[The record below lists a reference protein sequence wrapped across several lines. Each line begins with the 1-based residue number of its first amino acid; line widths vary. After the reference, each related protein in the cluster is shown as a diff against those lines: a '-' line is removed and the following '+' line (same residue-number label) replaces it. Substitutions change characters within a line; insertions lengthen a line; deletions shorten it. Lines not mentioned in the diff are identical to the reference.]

1 MDDVVKFIDSLS
13 TYSHSS
19 ILKSYKKLIKYLKD
33 SFTTL
38 TLDDA
43 LTIFS
48 KSYDISI
55 IIGTIKKYY
64 KSLLVDADEN
74 MKNLF
79 MAYDISKKDKENIPY
94 LKNNSDIDLLKL
106 YVSQLPGPLSEQ
118 ELIDAL
124 TKMINGDEKYIDIIV
139 EHNLRFVVYLAK
151 SCIRDGISIFD
162 LIQEGN
168 IGLINAV
175 KRFDST
181 QMYKFNKYIAT
192 YIRGYMLSYLYNY
205 SRMIKIPNHRCQMFY
220 KIDKTKEILKSKLGD
235 LSDDEVS
242 KFTNISMKDIEE
254 IKKLPTE
261 FVSLDET
268 LKDEEI
274 SKTADLISMDK
285 ETLEDTIIKKII
297 LSEAFDLLFDDSVLG
312 QRNRKIMLLRF
323 GFMPAHPSFYVRSDV
338 YRKYGTFSLD
348 YKIASDYD
356 IMVRLLHKHRI
367 KTQYIKKDFVT
378 MRTGGISTKNVK
390 NRLLISR
397 EDVKACRRNGLYTN
411 IFFIS
416 IKYLYKIFEFK
427 IWR

>member
-1 MDDVVKFIDSLS
+1 MNDVVKFIDSLS

-64 KSLLVDADEN
+64 KNLLVDADEN

-254 IKKLPTE
+254 IKKLPTK

-323 GFMPAHPSFYVRSDV
+323 GFIDGRVWQLDEIGDLLGITKERVRQIEL
-338 YRKYGTFSLD
+338 RFLGFLRNNENLKE
-348 YKIASDYD
+348 YK
-356 IMVRLLHKHRI
+356 L
-367 KTQYIKKDFVT
+367 
-378 MRTGGISTKNVK
+378 TKNIDEENYGMFLRYIIS
-390 NRLLISR
+390 NRN
-397 EDVKACRRNGLYTN
+397 DYH
-411 IFFIS
+411 
-416 IKYLYKIFEFK
+416 Y
-427 IWR
+427 

>member
-1 MDDVVKFIDSLS
+1 MDDVVKFIESLS

-268 LKDEEI
+268 LRDEEI

-323 GFMPAHPSFYVRSDV
+323 GFIDGKVWQLDEIGDLLGITKERVRQIEL
-338 YRKYGTFSLD
+338 RFLGFLRNNENLKE
-348 YKIASDYD
+348 YK
-356 IMVRLLHKHRI
+356 L
-367 KTQYIKKDFVT
+367 
-378 MRTGGISTKNVK
+378 TKNIDEENYGMFLRYIIS
-390 NRLLISR
+390 NRN
-397 EDVKACRRNGLYTN
+397 DYH
-411 IFFIS
+411 
-416 IKYLYKIFEFK
+416 Y
-427 IWR
+427 

>member
-43 LTIFS
+43 LNIFS

-124 TKMINGDEKYIDIIV
+124 TKMIDGDEKYIDIIV

-205 SRMIKIPNHRCQMFY
+205 SRMIKIPNYRCQMFY

-268 LKDEEI
+268 LRDEEI

-323 GFMPAHPSFYVRSDV
+323 GFIDGRVWQLDEIGDLLGITKERVRQIEL
-338 YRKYGTFSLD
+338 RFLGFLRNNENLKE
-348 YKIASDYD
+348 YK
-356 IMVRLLHKHRI
+356 L
-367 KTQYIKKDFVT
+367 
-378 MRTGGISTKNVK
+378 TKNIDEENYGMFLRYIIS
-390 NRLLISR
+390 NRN
-397 EDVKACRRNGLYTN
+397 DYH
-411 IFFIS
+411 
-416 IKYLYKIFEFK
+416 Y
-427 IWR
+427 

>member
-94 LKNNSDIDLLKL
+94 IKNNSDIDLLKL
-106 YVSQLPGPLSEQ
+106 YISQLPGPLSEQ

-268 LKDEEI
+268 LRDEEI

-323 GFMPAHPSFYVRSDV
+323 GFIDGRVWQLDEIGDLLGITKERVRQIEL
-338 YRKYGTFSLD
+338 RFLGFLRNNENLKE
-348 YKIASDYD
+348 YK
-356 IMVRLLHKHRI
+356 L
-367 KTQYIKKDFVT
+367 
-378 MRTGGISTKNVK
+378 TKNIDEENYGMFLRYIIS
-390 NRLLISR
+390 NRN
-397 EDVKACRRNGLYTN
+397 DYH
-411 IFFIS
+411 
-416 IKYLYKIFEFK
+416 Y
-427 IWR
+427 

>member
-285 ETLEDTIIKKII
+285 ETLEDIIIKKII

-323 GFMPAHPSFYVRSDV
+323 GFIDGRVWQLDEIGDLLGITKERVRQIEL
-338 YRKYGTFSLD
+338 RFLGFLRNNENLKE
-348 YKIASDYD
+348 YK
-356 IMVRLLHKHRI
+356 L
-367 KTQYIKKDFVT
+367 
-378 MRTGGISTKNVK
+378 TKNIDEENYGMFLRYIIS
-390 NRLLISR
+390 NRN
-397 EDVKACRRNGLYTN
+397 DYH
-411 IFFIS
+411 
-416 IKYLYKIFEFK
+416 Y
-427 IWR
+427 

>member
-220 KIDKTKEILKSKLGD
+220 KIDKTKEI
-235 LSDDEVS
+235 
-242 KFTNISMKDIEE
+242 
-254 IKKLPTE
+254 
-261 FVSLDET
+261 
-268 LKDEEI
+268 
-274 SKTADLISMDK
+274 
-285 ETLEDTIIKKII
+285 
-297 LSEAFDLLFDDSVLG
+297 
-312 QRNRKIMLLRF
+312 
-323 GFMPAHPSFYVRSDV
+323 
-338 YRKYGTFSLD
+338 
-348 YKIASDYD
+348 
-356 IMVRLLHKHRI
+356 
-367 KTQYIKKDFVT
+367 
-378 MRTGGISTKNVK
+378 
-390 NRLLISR
+390 
-397 EDVKACRRNGLYTN
+397 
-411 IFFIS
+411 
-416 IKYLYKIFEFK
+416 
-427 IWR
+427 

>member
-220 KIDKTKEILKSKLGD
+220 KIDKTKEILESKLGD

-268 LKDEEI
+268 IKDEEI

-297 LSEAFDLLFDDSVLG
+297 LSEAFDLLFDDSMLG

-323 GFMPAHPSFYVRSDV
+323 GFIDGRVWQLDEIGDLLGITKERVRQIEL
-338 YRKYGTFSLD
+338 RFLGFLRNNENLKE
-348 YKIASDYD
+348 YK
-356 IMVRLLHKHRI
+356 L
-367 KTQYIKKDFVT
+367 
-378 MRTGGISTKNVK
+378 TKNIDEENYGMFLRYIIS
-390 NRLLISR
+390 NRN
-397 EDVKACRRNGLYTN
+397 DY
-411 IFFIS
+411 
-416 IKYLYKIFEFK
+416 YY
-427 IWR
+427 

>member
-1 MDDVVKFIDSLS
+1 MDDVVKFIESLS

-268 LKDEEI
+268 LRDEEI

-323 GFMPAHPSFYVRSDV
+323 GFIDGKVWQLDEIGDLLGITKERVRQIEL
-338 YRKYGTFSLD
+338 RFLGFLRNNENLKE
-348 YKIASDYD
+348 YK
-356 IMVRLLHKHRI
+356 R
-367 KTQYIKKDFVT
+367 
-378 MRTGGISTKNVK
+378 TKNIDEENYGMFLRYIIS
-390 NRLLISR
+390 NRN
-397 EDVKACRRNGLYTN
+397 DYH
-411 IFFIS
+411 
-416 IKYLYKIFEFK
+416 Y
-427 IWR
+427 

>member
-323 GFMPAHPSFYVRSDV
+323 GFVDGRVWQLDEIGNLLGITKERVRQIEL
-338 YRKYGTFSLD
+338 RFLGFLRNNENLKE
-348 YKIASDYD
+348 YK
-356 IMVRLLHKHRI
+356 L
-367 KTQYIKKDFVT
+367 
-378 MRTGGISTKNVK
+378 TKNIDEENYGMFLRYIIS
-390 NRLLISR
+390 NRN
-397 EDVKACRRNGLYTN
+397 DYH
-411 IFFIS
+411 
-416 IKYLYKIFEFK
+416 Y
-427 IWR
+427 

>member
-151 SCIRDGISIFD
+151 SCIRDEISIFD

-323 GFMPAHPSFYVRSDV
+323 GFIDGRVWQLDEIGDLLGITKERVRQIEL
-338 YRKYGTFSLD
+338 RFLGFLRNNENLKE
-348 YKIASDYD
+348 YK
-356 IMVRLLHKHRI
+356 L
-367 KTQYIKKDFVT
+367 
-378 MRTGGISTKNVK
+378 TKNIDEENYGMFLRYIIS
-390 NRLLISR
+390 NRN
-397 EDVKACRRNGLYTN
+397 DYH
-411 IFFIS
+411 
-416 IKYLYKIFEFK
+416 Y
-427 IWR
+427 

>member
-64 KSLLVDADEN
+64 KNLLVDADEN

-254 IKKLPTE
+254 IKKLPTK

-323 GFMPAHPSFYVRSDV
+323 GFIDGRVWQLDEIGDLLGITKERVRQIEL
-338 YRKYGTFSLD
+338 RFLGFLRNNENLKE
-348 YKIASDYD
+348 YK
-356 IMVRLLHKHRI
+356 L
-367 KTQYIKKDFVT
+367 
-378 MRTGGISTKNVK
+378 TKNIDEENYGMFLRYIIS
-390 NRLLISR
+390 NRN
-397 EDVKACRRNGLYTN
+397 DYH
-411 IFFIS
+411 
-416 IKYLYKIFEFK
+416 Y
-427 IWR
+427 

>member
-1 MDDVVKFIDSLS
+1 MDDVVKFIESLS

-94 LKNNSDIDLLKL
+94 IKNNSDIDLLKL
-106 YVSQLPGPLSEQ
+106 YVSQLPSPLSEQ

-268 LKDEEI
+268 LRDKKYQ
-274 SKTADLISMDK
+274 KTADLISMDK

-323 GFMPAHPSFYVRSDV
+323 GFIDGRVWQLDEIGDLLGITKERVRQIEL
-338 YRKYGTFSLD
+338 RFLGFLRNNENLKE
-348 YKIASDYD
+348 YK
-356 IMVRLLHKHRI
+356 L
-367 KTQYIKKDFVT
+367 
-378 MRTGGISTKNVK
+378 TKNIDEENYGMFLRYIIS
-390 NRLLISR
+390 NRN
-397 EDVKACRRNGLYTN
+397 DYH
-411 IFFIS
+411 
-416 IKYLYKIFEFK
+416 Y
-427 IWR
+427 

>member
-1 MDDVVKFIDSLS
+1 MDYVVKFIDSLS

-268 LKDEEI
+268 LKNEEI

-323 GFMPAHPSFYVRSDV
+323 GFIDGRVWQLDEIGDLLGITKERVRQIEL
-338 YRKYGTFSLD
+338 RFLGFLRNNENLKE
-348 YKIASDYD
+348 YK
-356 IMVRLLHKHRI
+356 L
-367 KTQYIKKDFVT
+367 
-378 MRTGGISTKNVK
+378 TKNIDEENYGMFLRYIIS
-390 NRLLISR
+390 NRN
-397 EDVKACRRNGLYTN
+397 DYH
-411 IFFIS
+411 
-416 IKYLYKIFEFK
+416 Y
-427 IWR
+427 

>member
-254 IKKLPTE
+254 IKKLPTK

-323 GFMPAHPSFYVRSDV
+323 GFIDGRVWQLDEIGDLLGITKERVRQIELRFLGFLRNNENLKEYKLIKNIDEEN
-338 YRKYGTFSLD
+338 YGMFLRYIISNRND
-348 YKIASDYD
+348 YHY
-356 IMVRLLHKHRI
+356 
-367 KTQYIKKDFVT
+367 
-378 MRTGGISTKNVK
+378 
-390 NRLLISR
+390 
-397 EDVKACRRNGLYTN
+397 
-411 IFFIS
+411 
-416 IKYLYKIFEFK
+416 
-427 IWR
+427 

>member
-323 GFMPAHPSFYVRSDV
+323 GFIDGRVWQLDEIGDLLGITKERVRQIEL
-338 YRKYGTFSLD
+338 RFLGFLRNNENLKE
-348 YKIASDYD
+348 YK
-356 IMVRLLHKHRI
+356 L
-367 KTQYIKKDFVT
+367 
-378 MRTGGISTKNVK
+378 TKNIDEENYGMFLRYIIS
-390 NRLLISR
+390 NRN
-397 EDVKACRRNGLYTN
+397 DYH
-411 IFFIS
+411 
-416 IKYLYKIFEFK
+416 Y
-427 IWR
+427 

>member
-254 IKKLPTE
+254 IKKLPTK

-323 GFMPAHPSFYVRSDV
+323 GFIDGRVWQLDEIGDLLGITKERVRQIEL
-338 YRKYGTFSLD
+338 RFLGFLRNNENLKE
-348 YKIASDYD
+348 YK
-356 IMVRLLHKHRI
+356 L
-367 KTQYIKKDFVT
+367 
-378 MRTGGISTKNVK
+378 TKNIK
-390 NRLLISR
+390 
-397 EDVKACRRNGLYTN
+397 
-411 IFFIS
+411 FFWKS
-416 IKYLYKIFEFK
+416 EK
-427 IWR
+427 

>member
-205 SRMIKIPNHRCQMFY
+205 SRMIKIPNHCCQMFY
-220 KIDKTKEILKSKLGD
+220 KIDKTKEILESKLGD

-242 KFTNISMKDIEE
+242 KFTNISMKDIEK

-323 GFMPAHPSFYVRSDV
+323 GFIDGRVWQLDEIGDLLGITKERVRQIEL
-338 YRKYGTFSLD
+338 RFLGFLRNNENLKE
-348 YKIASDYD
+348 YK
-356 IMVRLLHKHRI
+356 L
-367 KTQYIKKDFVT
+367 
-378 MRTGGISTKNVK
+378 TKNIDEENYGMFLRYIIS
-390 NRLLISR
+390 NRN
-397 EDVKACRRNGLYTN
+397 DYH
-411 IFFIS
+411 
-416 IKYLYKIFEFK
+416 Y
-427 IWR
+427 

>member
-297 LSEAFDLLFDDSVLG
+297 LSEAFDLLFDDSALG

-323 GFMPAHPSFYVRSDV
+323 GFIDGRVWQLDEIGDLLGITKERVRQIEL
-338 YRKYGTFSLD
+338 RFLGFLRNNENLKE
-348 YKIASDYD
+348 YK
-356 IMVRLLHKHRI
+356 L
-367 KTQYIKKDFVT
+367 
-378 MRTGGISTKNVK
+378 TKNIDEENYGMFLRYIIS
-390 NRLLISR
+390 NRN
-397 EDVKACRRNGLYTN
+397 DYH
-411 IFFIS
+411 
-416 IKYLYKIFEFK
+416 Y
-427 IWR
+427 

>member
-254 IKKLPTE
+254 IKKLPTK

-268 LKDEEI
+268 LRDEEI

-323 GFMPAHPSFYVRSDV
+323 GFIDGRVWQLDEIGDLLGITKERVRQIEL
-338 YRKYGTFSLD
+338 RFLGFLRNNENLKE
-348 YKIASDYD
+348 YK
-356 IMVRLLHKHRI
+356 L
-367 KTQYIKKDFVT
+367 
-378 MRTGGISTKNVK
+378 TKNIDEENYGMFLRYIIS
-390 NRLLISR
+390 NRN
-397 EDVKACRRNGLYTN
+397 DYH
-411 IFFIS
+411 
-416 IKYLYKIFEFK
+416 Y
-427 IWR
+427 

>member
-268 LKDEEI
+268 LRDEEI

-285 ETLEDTIIKKII
+285 ETLEDIIIKKII

-323 GFMPAHPSFYVRSDV
+323 GFIDGRVWQLDEIGDLLGITKERVRQIEL
-338 YRKYGTFSLD
+338 RFLGFLRNNENLKE
-348 YKIASDYD
+348 YK
-356 IMVRLLHKHRI
+356 L
-367 KTQYIKKDFVT
+367 
-378 MRTGGISTKNVK
+378 TKNIDEENYGMFLRYIIS
-390 NRLLISR
+390 NRN
-397 EDVKACRRNGLYTN
+397 DYH
-411 IFFIS
+411 
-416 IKYLYKIFEFK
+416 Y
-427 IWR
+427 

>member
-1 MDDVVKFIDSLS
+1 MDDVVKFIESLS

-94 LKNNSDIDLLKL
+94 IKNNSDIDLLKL
-106 YVSQLPGPLSEQ
+106 YISQLPGPLSEQ

-268 LKDEEI
+268 LRDKKYQ
-274 SKTADLISMDK
+274 KTADLISMDK

-323 GFMPAHPSFYVRSDV
+323 GFIDGRVWQLDEIGDLLGITKERVRQIEL
-338 YRKYGTFSLD
+338 RFLGFLRNNENLKE
-348 YKIASDYD
+348 YK
-356 IMVRLLHKHRI
+356 L
-367 KTQYIKKDFVT
+367 
-378 MRTGGISTKNVK
+378 TKNIDEENYGMFLRYIIS
-390 NRLLISR
+390 NRN
-397 EDVKACRRNGLYTN
+397 DYH
-411 IFFIS
+411 
-416 IKYLYKIFEFK
+416 Y
-427 IWR
+427 

>member
-268 LKDEEI
+268 LRDEEI

-323 GFMPAHPSFYVRSDV
+323 GFIDGRVWQLDEIGDLLGITKERVRQIELRFLGFLRYNENLKEYKLIKNIDEEN
-338 YRKYGTFSLD
+338 YGMFSRYIISNRND
-348 YKIASDYD
+348 YHY
-356 IMVRLLHKHRI
+356 
-367 KTQYIKKDFVT
+367 
-378 MRTGGISTKNVK
+378 
-390 NRLLISR
+390 
-397 EDVKACRRNGLYTN
+397 
-411 IFFIS
+411 
-416 IKYLYKIFEFK
+416 
-427 IWR
+427 

>member
-192 YIRGYMLSYLYNY
+192 YIRGYMLSYLYNN

-254 IKKLPTE
+254 IKKLPTK

-323 GFMPAHPSFYVRSDV
+323 GFIDGRVWQLDEIGDLLGITKERVRQIEL
-338 YRKYGTFSLD
+338 RFLGFLRNNENLKE
-348 YKIASDYD
+348 YK
-356 IMVRLLHKHRI
+356 L
-367 KTQYIKKDFVT
+367 
-378 MRTGGISTKNVK
+378 TKNIDEENYGMFSRYIIS
-390 NRLLISR
+390 NRN
-397 EDVKACRRNGLYTN
+397 DYH
-411 IFFIS
+411 
-416 IKYLYKIFEFK
+416 Y
-427 IWR
+427 

>member
-1 MDDVVKFIDSLS
+1 MDDVVKFIESLS

-268 LKDEEI
+268 LRDEEI

-323 GFMPAHPSFYVRSDV
+323 GFIDGRVWQLDEIGDLLGITKERVRQIEL
-338 YRKYGTFSLD
+338 RFLGFLRNNENLKE
-348 YKIASDYD
+348 YK
-356 IMVRLLHKHRI
+356 L
-367 KTQYIKKDFVT
+367 
-378 MRTGGISTKNVK
+378 TKNIDEENYGMFLRYIIS
-390 NRLLISR
+390 NRN
-397 EDVKACRRNGLYTN
+397 DYH
-411 IFFIS
+411 
-416 IKYLYKIFEFK
+416 Y
-427 IWR
+427 

>member
-1 MDDVVKFIDSLS
+1 MDDVVKFIESLS

-94 LKNNSDIDLLKL
+94 LKNSSDIDLLKL

-220 KIDKTKEILKSKLGD
+220 KIDKTKEILESKLGD

-268 LKDEEI
+268 LRDKKYQ
-274 SKTADLISMDK
+274 KTADLISMDK

-323 GFMPAHPSFYVRSDV
+323 GFIDGRVWQLDEIGDLLGITKERVRQIEL
-338 YRKYGTFSLD
+338 RFLGFLRNNENLKE
-348 YKIASDYD
+348 YK
-356 IMVRLLHKHRI
+356 L
-367 KTQYIKKDFVT
+367 
-378 MRTGGISTKNVK
+378 TKNIDEENYGMFLRYIIS
-390 NRLLISR
+390 NRN
-397 EDVKACRRNGLYTN
+397 DYH
-411 IFFIS
+411 
-416 IKYLYKIFEFK
+416 Y
-427 IWR
+427 

>member
-124 TKMINGDEKYIDIIV
+124 TKMINGDEKYIDIQG
-139 EHNLRFVVYLAK
+139 E
-151 SCIRDGISIFD
+151 
-162 LIQEGN
+162 
-168 IGLINAV
+168 
-175 KRFDST
+175 
-181 QMYKFNKYIAT
+181 
-192 YIRGYMLSYLYNY
+192 
-205 SRMIKIPNHRCQMFY
+205 
-220 KIDKTKEILKSKLGD
+220 
-235 LSDDEVS
+235 
-242 KFTNISMKDIEE
+242 
-254 IKKLPTE
+254 
-261 FVSLDET
+261 
-268 LKDEEI
+268 
-274 SKTADLISMDK
+274 
-285 ETLEDTIIKKII
+285 
-297 LSEAFDLLFDDSVLG
+297 
-312 QRNRKIMLLRF
+312 
-323 GFMPAHPSFYVRSDV
+323 
-338 YRKYGTFSLD
+338 
-348 YKIASDYD
+348 
-356 IMVRLLHKHRI
+356 
-367 KTQYIKKDFVT
+367 
-378 MRTGGISTKNVK
+378 
-390 NRLLISR
+390 
-397 EDVKACRRNGLYTN
+397 
-411 IFFIS
+411 
-416 IKYLYKIFEFK
+416 
-427 IWR
+427 

>member
-13 TYSHSS
+13 TYSHPS
-19 ILKSYKKLIKYLKD
+19 ILKSYKKLIRYLKD

-38 TLDDA
+38 TLNDA

-48 KSYDISI
+48 KSYNISI

-94 LKNNSDIDLLKL
+94 LKNNGDIDLLKL

-151 SCIRDGISIFD
+151 SCVRDGILIFD

-220 KIDKTKEILKSKLGD
+220 KIDRTKEILKSKLGD

-254 IKKLPTE
+254 IRKLPTE

-268 LKDEEI
+268 LEDEEM
-274 SKTADLISMDK
+274 SKTADLLSMDK
-285 ETLEDTIIKKII
+285 ESLEDTIIKKII

-323 GFMPAHPSFYVRSDV
+323 GFIDGRVWQLDEIGDLLGITKERVRQIEL
-338 YRKYGTFSLD
+338 RFLGFLRNNENLKE
-348 YKIASDYD
+348 YK
-356 IMVRLLHKHRI
+356 L
-367 KTQYIKKDFVT
+367 
-378 MRTGGISTKNVK
+378 TKNSDEDNYGMFLRYRISNK
-390 NRLLISR
+390 N
-397 EDVKACRRNGLYTN
+397 DYH
-411 IFFIS
+411 
-416 IKYLYKIFEFK
+416 Y
-427 IWR
+427 

>member
-220 KIDKTKEILKSKLGD
+220 KIDKTKEILKSKFGD

-323 GFMPAHPSFYVRSDV
+323 GFIDGRVWQLDEIGDLLGITKERVRQIEL
-338 YRKYGTFSLD
+338 RFLGFLRNNENLKE
-348 YKIASDYD
+348 YK
-356 IMVRLLHKHRI
+356 L
-367 KTQYIKKDFVT
+367 
-378 MRTGGISTKNVK
+378 TKNIDEENYGMFLRYIIS
-390 NRLLISR
+390 NRN
-397 EDVKACRRNGLYTN
+397 DYH
-411 IFFIS
+411 
-416 IKYLYKIFEFK
+416 Y
-427 IWR
+427 

>member
-19 ILKSYKKLIKYLKD
+19 ILKSYKKIIKYLKD

-268 LKDEEI
+268 LRDEEI

-323 GFMPAHPSFYVRSDV
+323 GFIDGRVWQLDEIGDLLGITKERVRQIEL
-338 YRKYGTFSLD
+338 RFLGFLRNNENLKE
-348 YKIASDYD
+348 YK
-356 IMVRLLHKHRI
+356 L
-367 KTQYIKKDFVT
+367 
-378 MRTGGISTKNVK
+378 TKNIDEE
-390 NRLLISR
+390 NY
-397 EDVKACRRNGLYTN
+397 G
-411 IFFIS
+411 IF
-416 IKYLYKIFEFK
+416 
-427 IWR
+427 

>member
-254 IKKLPTE
+254 IKKLPTK

-323 GFMPAHPSFYVRSDV
+323 GFIDGRVWQLDEIGDLLGITKERVRQIEL
-338 YRKYGTFSLD
+338 RFLGFLRNNENLKE
-348 YKIASDYD
+348 YK
-356 IMVRLLHKHRI
+356 L
-367 KTQYIKKDFVT
+367 
-378 MRTGGISTKNVK
+378 TKNIDEENYGMFLRYIIS
-390 NRLLISR
+390 NRN
-397 EDVKACRRNGLYTN
+397 DYH
-411 IFFIS
+411 
-416 IKYLYKIFEFK
+416 Y
-427 IWR
+427 

>member
-268 LKDEEI
+268 LRDEEI

-323 GFMPAHPSFYVRSDV
+323 GFIDGRVWQLDEIGDLLGITKERVRQIEL
-338 YRKYGTFSLD
+338 RFLGFLRNNENLKE
-348 YKIASDYD
+348 YK
-356 IMVRLLHKHRI
+356 L
-367 KTQYIKKDFVT
+367 
-378 MRTGGISTKNVK
+378 TKNIDEE
-390 NRLLISR
+390 NYGMI
-397 EDVKACRRNGLYTN
+397 
-411 IFFIS
+411 
-416 IKYLYKIFEFK
+416 
-427 IWR
+427 

>member
-79 MAYDISKKDKENIPY
+79 MAYDISKKNKENIPY

-323 GFMPAHPSFYVRSDV
+323 GFIDGRVWQLDEIGDLLGITKERVRQIEL
-338 YRKYGTFSLD
+338 RFLGFLRNNENLKE
-348 YKIASDYD
+348 YK
-356 IMVRLLHKHRI
+356 L
-367 KTQYIKKDFVT
+367 
-378 MRTGGISTKNVK
+378 TKNIDEENYGMFLRYIIS
-390 NRLLISR
+390 NRN
-397 EDVKACRRNGLYTN
+397 DYH
-411 IFFIS
+411 
-416 IKYLYKIFEFK
+416 Y
-427 IWR
+427 

>member
-268 LKDEEI
+268 LRDKKYQ
-274 SKTADLISMDK
+274 KTADLISMDK

-323 GFMPAHPSFYVRSDV
+323 GFIDGRVWQLDEIGDLLGITKERVRQIEL
-338 YRKYGTFSLD
+338 RFLGFLRNNENLKE
-348 YKIASDYD
+348 YK
-356 IMVRLLHKHRI
+356 L
-367 KTQYIKKDFVT
+367 
-378 MRTGGISTKNVK
+378 TKNIDEENYGMFLRYIIS
-390 NRLLISR
+390 NRN
-397 EDVKACRRNGLYTN
+397 DYH
-411 IFFIS
+411 
-416 IKYLYKIFEFK
+416 Y
-427 IWR
+427 

>member
-181 QMYKFNKYIAT
+181 LMYKFNKYIAT

-220 KIDKTKEILKSKLGD
+220 KIDKTKEILESKLGD

-323 GFMPAHPSFYVRSDV
+323 GFIDGRVWQLDEIGELLGITKERVRQIEL
-338 YRKYGTFSLD
+338 RFLGFLRNNENLKE
-348 YKIASDYD
+348 YK
-356 IMVRLLHKHRI
+356 L
-367 KTQYIKKDFVT
+367 
-378 MRTGGISTKNVK
+378 TKNIDEENYGMFLRYIIS
-390 NRLLISR
+390 NRN
-397 EDVKACRRNGLYTN
+397 DYH
-411 IFFIS
+411 
-416 IKYLYKIFEFK
+416 Y
-427 IWR
+427 

>member
-38 TLDDA
+38 TLADA

-268 LKDEEI
+268 LRDEEI

-323 GFMPAHPSFYVRSDV
+323 GFIDGRVWQLDEIGDLLGITKERVRQIEL
-338 YRKYGTFSLD
+338 RFLGFLRNNENLKE
-348 YKIASDYD
+348 YK
-356 IMVRLLHKHRI
+356 L
-367 KTQYIKKDFVT
+367 
-378 MRTGGISTKNVK
+378 TKNIDEENYGMFLRYIIS
-390 NRLLISR
+390 NRN
-397 EDVKACRRNGLYTN
+397 DYH
-411 IFFIS
+411 
-416 IKYLYKIFEFK
+416 Y
-427 IWR
+427 

>member
-1 MDDVVKFIDSLS
+1 MDDVVKFIESLS

-94 LKNNSDIDLLKL
+94 IKNNSDIDLLKL
-106 YVSQLPGPLSEQ
+106 YVSQLPSPLSEQ

-268 LKDEEI
+268 LRDEEI

-323 GFMPAHPSFYVRSDV
+323 GFIDGRVWQLDEIGDLLGITKERVRQIEL
-338 YRKYGTFSLD
+338 RFLGFLRNNENLKE
-348 YKIASDYD
+348 YK
-356 IMVRLLHKHRI
+356 L
-367 KTQYIKKDFVT
+367 
-378 MRTGGISTKNVK
+378 TKNIDEENYGMFLRYIIS
-390 NRLLISR
+390 NRN
-397 EDVKACRRNGLYTN
+397 DYH
-411 IFFIS
+411 
-416 IKYLYKIFEFK
+416 Y
-427 IWR
+427 

>member
-64 KSLLVDADEN
+64 KNLLVDADEN

-285 ETLEDTIIKKII
+285 ETLEDIIIKKII

-323 GFMPAHPSFYVRSDV
+323 GFIDGRVWQLDEIGDLLGITKERVRQIEL
-338 YRKYGTFSLD
+338 RFLGFLRNNENLKE
-348 YKIASDYD
+348 YK
-356 IMVRLLHKHRI
+356 L
-367 KTQYIKKDFVT
+367 
-378 MRTGGISTKNVK
+378 TKNIDEENYGMFLRYIIS
-390 NRLLISR
+390 NRN
-397 EDVKACRRNGLYTN
+397 DYH
-411 IFFIS
+411 
-416 IKYLYKIFEFK
+416 Y
-427 IWR
+427 